1 MKEATGELNMT
12 VVTLIAIA
20 AIAALFYFAIWPMIQ
35 QMLVQQTCN
44 TYGPDYKAVKGAT
57 AHVQGQAEVDFWCC
71 CKGNKNQCVETD
83 NDCVVVKGQGT
94 QPTQEAPA
102 GTGIRSN

>member
-20 AIAALFYFAIWPMIQ
+20 AIAGLFYFAIWPMVQ

-44 TYGPDYKAVKGAT
+44 TYGPDYKAVKGAK
-57 AHVQGQAEVDFWCC
+57 QYGDSPISDRDDLIKYLEDEYQKY
-71 CKGNKNQCVETD
+71 CKKWGYSIHSEYKIIDEDEWEKIKN
-83 NDCVVVKGQGT
+83 
-94 QPTQEAPA
+94 
-102 GTGIRSN
+102 

>member
-20 AIAALFYFAIWPMIQ
+20 AIAGLFYFAIWPMVQ

-44 TYGPDYKAVKGAT
+44 TYGPNYKAVKGEVASTNGNAT
-57 AHVQGQAEVDFWCC
+57 VNVWCC
-71 CKGNKNQCVETD
+71 CSDGSTQCVATND
-83 NDCVVVKGQGT
+83 NCIVV
-94 QPTQEAPA
+94 
-102 GTGIRSN
+102 RSDDDTATASGE

>member
-20 AIAALFYFAIWPMIQ
+20 AIAALFYFAIWPMVQ

-44 TYGPDYKAVKGAT
+44 TYGPAYKAVKGEVANT
-57 AHVQGQAEVDFWCC
+57 NGQATVNVWCC
-71 CKGNKNQCVETD
+71 CSDGSTTCVASNKNCI
-83 NDCVVVKGQGT
+83 VVKSDDTSAATTTEQG
-94 QPTQEAPA
+94 
-102 GTGIRSN
+102 S

>member
-20 AIAALFYFAIWPMIQ
+20 AIAGLFYFAIWPMVQ

-44 TYGPDYKAVKGAT
+44 TYGPDYKAVKGKQAGT
-57 AHVQGQAEVDFWCC
+57 QGQATINVWCC
-71 CKGNKNQCVETD
+71 CTD
-83 NDCVVVKGQGT
+83 NQTSCSDATYCIIVKTDDETTTTET
-94 QPTQEAPA
+94 QQP
-102 GTGIRSN
+102 

>member
-20 AIAALFYFAIWPMIQ
+20 AIAALFYFAIWPMVQ

-44 TYGPDYKAVKGAT
+44 TYGTNYNAVKGKLAST
-57 AHVQGQAEVDFWCC
+57 SGNAEVNVWCC
-71 CKGNKNQCVETD
+71 CTTSTSCSTGNTD
-83 NDCVVVKGQGT
+83 CIIVKSDDDAVST
-94 QPTQEAPA
+94 
-102 GTGIRSN
+102 TGGD